1 MEYPL
6 RMALASIDLGNG
18 TARILSGG
26 RFRLDGG
33 AMFGIIP
40 KAVWSRQTAADAD
53 NHIGLACN
61 CLLVEGP
68 VVGGRRVIIET
79 GHGPKHGEKDRRFF
93 AIDPGSWLLP
103 RLLEESVAPE
113 SVTDVVLTHLH
124 FDHAGGLTHEVE
136 GRVVPTFPNAAV
148 HVDRTEFDDARA
160 NYGVMTNTYREENFL
175 AIDDAGAW
183 RFNDRGDA
191 LPEGIEVMPT
201 PGHTRGHRTILIRGS
216 DRTIAFA
223 GDVLPTA
230 RHTGRAYNMAYD
242 LFPLENRSSK
252 GRLLEA
258 AVAGAWTLVLG
269 HEPETPM
276 VRVIAEREW
285 FRLEAGT

>member
-1 MEYPL
+1 
-6 RMALASIDLGNG
+6 MALASINLGNG

-40 KAVWSRQTAADAD
+40 KAVWSRQTAADAE
-53 NHIGLACN
+53 NHIELACN

-79 GHGPKHGEKDRRFF
+79 GHGPKYQGKEQRFF
-93 AIDPGSWLLP
+93 AIDPDRWLLP
-103 RLLEESVAPE
+103 SLLDESVAPK
-113 SVTDVVLTHLH
+113 SVTDVILTHMH
-124 FDHAGGLTHEVE
+124 FDHAGGLTHEVD
-136 GRVVPTFPNAAV
+136 GRVVPTFTSAAV
-148 HVDRTEFDDARA
+148 HVDRAEFEDARA
-160 NYGVMTNTYREENFL
+160 NFGIMTNTYREENFR
-175 AIDDAGAW
+175 AIDESGAW
-183 RFNDRGDA
+183 RLNDRGGA
-191 LPEGIEVMPT
+191 LLEGIEAMPT

-230 RHTGRAYNMAYD
+230 RHAGRPYNMAYD
-242 LFPLENRSSK
+242 LFPLENRASK

-258 AVAGAWTLVLG
+258 AAAGAWTLVLG
-269 HEPETPM
+269 HEPETPL
-276 VRVIAEREW
+276 VRAIAERDW
-285 FRLEAGT
+285 FRLETGA